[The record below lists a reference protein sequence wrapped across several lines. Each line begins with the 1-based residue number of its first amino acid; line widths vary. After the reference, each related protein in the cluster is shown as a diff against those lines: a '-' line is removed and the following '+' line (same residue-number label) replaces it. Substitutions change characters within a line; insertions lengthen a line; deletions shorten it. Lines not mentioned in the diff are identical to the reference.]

1 VGSSLTA
8 SRVFSSGLGVRE
20 QLDGFEI
27 VPHGYPAAIEIKDLR
42 DRPIGIGRE
51 SKV

>member
-1 VGSSLTA
+1 MTA